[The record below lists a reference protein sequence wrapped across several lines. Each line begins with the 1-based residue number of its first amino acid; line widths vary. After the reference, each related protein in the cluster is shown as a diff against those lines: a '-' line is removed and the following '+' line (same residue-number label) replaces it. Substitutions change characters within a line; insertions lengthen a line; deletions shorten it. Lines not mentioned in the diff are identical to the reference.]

1 MVAWITIAKTVLK
14 ENDKNKLLII
24 LVGCLIASN
33 YYWYERDDKI
43 MVELMKKDSK
53 YHELQAVHFSD
64 NIRNTNMVND
74 LNARFQ
80 EHLEMDVEDQKKF
93 NEEYQKLSEENK
105 RLYDHVQKMLKR

>member
-1 MVAWITIAKTVLK
+1 MAVWVEITKTFLK

-33 YYWYERDDKI
+33 WYWYKRDDKI
-43 MVELMKKDSK
+43 IVELMKKDSK

-64 NIRNTNMVND
+64 NTRNANLVND

-80 EHLEMDVEDQKKF
+80 EHLETDVEDQKKF
-93 NEEYQKLSEENK
+93 NEEYQRLSEENK
-105 RLYDHVQKMLKR
+105 RLYDYVQKMLKK